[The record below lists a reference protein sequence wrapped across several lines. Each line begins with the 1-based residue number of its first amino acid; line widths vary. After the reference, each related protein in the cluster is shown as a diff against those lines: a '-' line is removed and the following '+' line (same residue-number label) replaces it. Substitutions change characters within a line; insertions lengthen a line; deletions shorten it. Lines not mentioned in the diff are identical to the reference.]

1 MSTTTPIAPTHMA
14 GTAGHALCL
23 APSFLIAIGVLFLLR
38 SMGYI
43 SMRAFWPWFAHYW
56 PVLLI
61 LWGAVALVEHL
72 IARRTGGPTPAD
84 LAPAQLCW

>member
-1 MSTTTPIAPTHMA
+1 MSTTTPIAPNPY
-14 GTAGHALCL
+14 GRYSRPRSLFG
-23 APSFLIAIGVLFLLR
+23 PIFLIAIGVLFLLR

-61 LWGAVALVEHL
+61 VWGVVTLVEHL
-72 IARRTGGPTPAD
+72 VARRQGRPRPGW
-84 LAPAQLCW
+84 APARLCW